1 MKKTVSAYPLPDN
14 LDPDDTICIPIRVPN
29 DPQWLAVFWGHLH
42 MLTRWFNHDRDE
54 HKRARLV
61 ARRWFSVVEQAR
73 VEVNQC
79 GGDMLELRQDPDNP
93 CSLELRR
100 NNAEWEQWANLRL
113 CSPHVAVTAG
123 GGISI
128 NGGDPVFP
136 NAPLGLGDENFPI
149 QPQPL
154 VIDSPDRVCS
164 ASLTL
169 AEILA
174 QAYREVC
181 ARISLNPLQQA
192 LAAVAVFTAVVAFP
206 PNVAWAIPLVLA
218 IATVNNFCSTITYE
232 DMEDLTCILKQ
243 HATESDELVTF
254 NKQAIINALTVTNRP
269 VLMAIALI
277 INYLDDSALNYAASL
292 NASVL
297 PCPCPIPEQ
306 TVWLLSRAD
315 FSDQTETSDIP
326 RSRFWESLTYNP
338 ATGLNRIVLRF
349 DNVAAAQGLP
359 SIGVRIRSWNSLT
372 TFDNTT
378 RTRFYVNELRFTRAN
393 SAGQPLSQP
402 AQLQIWPDF
411 GSPVQYVSQTGSVSV
426 RNLWAAQINT
436 NAGTNGF
443 NNNSEYW
450 ILEFSIRT
458 GRDALSLRATNS
470 LGQTVNWSR
479 YP

>member
-79 GGDMLELRQDPDNP
+79 GGDMLELRQNPDNP

-136 NAPLGLGDENFPI
+136 NAPLGEGTEGFPI
-149 QPQPL
+149 QPRPR
-154 VIDSPDRVCS
+154 VIDAPDRICAAAVN
-164 ASLTL
+164 L

-174 QAYREVC
+174 HAQRELC
-181 ARISLNPLQQA
+181 SKIQLSPIEQA
-192 LAAVAVFTAVVAFP
+192 LAAVGVFAAVVAFP
-206 PNVAWAIPLVLA
+206 PNILWALPLVA
-218 IATVNNFCSTITYE
+218 GIATVNTFCNVFTPE
-232 DMEDLTCILKQ
+232 DKEDLACILKA
-243 HATESDELVTF
+243 HATEDGDVVLFDKS
-254 NKQAIINALTVTNRP
+254 AIQNALTLTGRP
-269 VLMAIALI
+269 TMLAIAFVL
-277 INYLDDSALNYAASL
+277 NYLDESALNYAAS
-292 NASVL
+292 APAGVM
-297 PCPCPIPEQ
+297 PCPCPQPEM
-306 TVWLLSRAD
+306 TVWVLSRAD
-315 FSDQTETSDIP
+315 YFDQNEAPDIP
-326 RSRFWESLTYNP
+326 RSRWWESLTFNP
-338 ATGLNRIVLRF
+338 TTGLNRVVLRF
-349 DNVAAAQGLP
+349 DNVAAAQGYP
-359 SIGVRIRSWNSLT
+359 SMGARIRAWNSLT

-378 RTRFYVNELRFTRAN
+378 RTAFYVNYLKFTRAN
-393 SAGQPLSQP
+393 SAGQPLNQP
-402 AQLQIWPDF
+402 AELRIWPDF

-436 NAGTNGF
+436 NSGTNGF

-458 GRDALSLRATNS
+458 GRDPLSLRATNS